1 MCVCVEKCR
10 KTRAIASRWKSGHGG
25 MGEGN
30 KNGARALDGWKTN
43 ANEILTTPV
52 TCYGPSWTKNRA
64 HFFDLSL
71 FFLLFFFL
79 FFSPLSLLFCN
90 TVRKPHGHNGYTWR
104 GGKRRWGGKS
114 SRRELM
120 WKRNPVEPRVFILHA
135 AFSKFFVK
143 KIKNKKKEES
153 LNEPILHRL
162 SIK

>member
-52 TCYGPSWTKNRA
+52 LWPQLDQESRS
-64 HFFDLSL
+64 FFRSLS

-143 KIKNKKKEES
+143 KIKNKKKEEN